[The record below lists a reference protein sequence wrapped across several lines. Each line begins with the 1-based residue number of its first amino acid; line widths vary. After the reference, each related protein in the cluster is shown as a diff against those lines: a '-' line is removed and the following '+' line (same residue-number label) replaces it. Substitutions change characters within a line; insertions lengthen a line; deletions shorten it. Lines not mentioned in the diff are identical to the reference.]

1 MQWPSA
7 PVRCPQG
14 RVPQGPDAGVRR
26 RATDPG
32 CRAEDAGYRERV
44 VRTFGRLAAF
54 LGVLLVATGCQS
66 SGERVPEAF
75 RGEGRQRLRLAVEA
89 VRESEVALDVQ
100 IGELR
105 RRLQGASEGDFG
117 ELVRKYESLLEIQDA
132 LGRATAVV
140 RSRFR
145 DLERIASEL
154 FAAWELE
161 IRGRADPLEASGS
174 RRQLNETRTRFHQ
187 FTSTVRMVESAA
199 DPVLSQLADPLPHLS
214 RPWTPAVAA
223 GVQSGLTALSGDAD
237 RWSEQVRESIAR
249 ADAFLRS
256 MPP

>member
-1 MQWPSA
+1 M
-7 PVRCPQG
+7 
-14 RVPQGPDAGVRR
+14 
-26 RATDPG
+26 
-32 CRAEDAGYRERV
+32 
-44 VRTFGRLAAF
+44 
-54 LGVLLVATGCQS
+54 
-66 SGERVPEAF
+66 
-75 RGEGRQRLRLAVEA
+75 
-89 VRESEVALDVQ
+89 EV
-100 IGELR
+100 
-105 RRLQGASEGDFG
+105 
-117 ELVRKYESLLEIQDA
+117 QDA
-132 LGRATAVV
+132 LGRATAVL

-223 GVQSGLTALSGDAD
+223 AVQSGLTALLGDAD
-237 RWSEQVRESIAR
+237 RWSEQVRESMAR

-256 MPP
+256 MPPEGRMMFWALPARPGAGLDGPGRNRNVRTSTSGIAIPAACCGRTGVACG